1 MKYYKV
7 QVTLGHLGKG
17 HGLEA
22 WLYIE
27 SKNMIE
33 AINRAKR
40 FPGVKHS
47 RLPLKAMEITEEEYL
62 DGLKEQNY
70 KKWMNKIAKK
80 ELVDDNTSDLNQ

>member
-7 QVTLGHLGKG
+7 QVRLGHLGIG

-27 SKNMIE
+27 EVNMIK
-33 AINRAKR
+33 AIDRARK

-47 RLPLKAMEITEEEYL
+47 RLPLKALEITEEEYL
-62 DGLKEQNY
+62 EGLKEQNY

-80 ELVDDNTSDLNQ
+80 ELVEDNITDPN

>member
-17 HGLEA
+17 YGLEA

-27 SKNMIE
+27 EKNMI
-33 AINRAKR
+33 AAVCRAKK
-40 FPGVKHS
+40 FPGVKHT
-47 RLPLKAMEITEEEYL
+47 RLPLIAIEINEEEYL

-70 KKWMNKIAKK
+70 KKWMNKIGKR
-80 ELVDDNTSDLNQ
+80 ELLEDDTVEPN